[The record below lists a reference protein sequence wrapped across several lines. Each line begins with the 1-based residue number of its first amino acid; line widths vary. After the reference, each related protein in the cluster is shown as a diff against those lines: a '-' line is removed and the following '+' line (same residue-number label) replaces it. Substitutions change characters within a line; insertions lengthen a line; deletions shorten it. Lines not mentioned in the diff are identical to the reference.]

1 MRRARERIKLGEI
14 GVGDLCT
21 KRGITGALVLKIPVP
36 DGSVRANLLAK
47 KLGEA
52 FRDQKGIK
60 IARPQKMD
68 VRVRDLDDS
77 ITPRRWR
84 KELRR

>member
-21 KRGITGALVLKIPVP
+21 KCGITGALVLKIPVP

-77 ITPRRWR
+77 ITPRR
-84 KELRR
+84 